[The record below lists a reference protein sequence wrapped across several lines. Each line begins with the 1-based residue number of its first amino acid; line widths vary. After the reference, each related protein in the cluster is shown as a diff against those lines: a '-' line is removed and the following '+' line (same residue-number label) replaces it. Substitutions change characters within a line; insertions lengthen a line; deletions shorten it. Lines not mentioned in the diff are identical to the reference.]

1 MKGSPVA
8 AAFAFAL
15 LLSAT
20 QAAAQHL
27 VINEIDYDQP
37 GPDMDEFIE
46 IYNPGP
52 APQDLTDM
60 VLVFVNGATNTPYLT
75 IPLGPAGTLP
85 AAGYMVVASATV
97 TVAPGATVLRFASA
111 QDNIQNGSPDGVAL
125 IDTSMPALIDALSY
139 EGSMT
144 SVLIP
149 EVGQVSLVEGTALS
163 PTVADQNSATG
174 SLIRLPNGQD
184 TDDASADWRFTGTPT
199 PGAANDAASTGTGP
213 PGDEGGDRSGRLV
226 LFQNFPNPF
235 HPTTFIRYELP
246 VAGTVRLS
254 VFDISGREVA
264 VLACGTESA
273 GSRTVAFN
281 AGTLASGTYVVRLM
295 AGAFVSTRRME
306 LIR

>member
-111 QDNIQNGSPDGVAL
+111 QDNIQNGSPDGIVFFLGETAVR
-125 IDTSMPALIDALSY
+125 AYVY
-139 EGSMT
+139 EGESACAELEGAEAVPAQ
-144 SVLIP
+144 SNDAP
-149 EVGQVSLVEGTALS
+149 ELSSNRCDSGAWAL
-163 PTVADQNSATG
+163 
-174 SLIRLPNGQD
+174 LP
-184 TDDASADWRFTGTPT
+184 PT
-199 PGAANDAASTGTGP
+199 PGS
-213 PGDEGGDRSGRLV
+213 
-226 LFQNFPNPF
+226 
-235 HPTTFIRYELP
+235 LP
-246 VAGTVRLS
+246 
-254 VFDISGREVA
+254 
-264 VLACGTESA
+264 
-273 GSRTVAFN
+273 
-281 AGTLASGTYVVRLM
+281 ASG
-295 AGAFVSTRRME
+295 ACP
-306 LIR
+306 